1 MKKLSL
7 LLLFL
12 FLSVFISGVSISDVN
27 LFVSDYLKENETF
40 TKVNFNTSSGDY
52 YIVSITD
59 EPSFILAYQNGSL
72 TIITSKDGIRNALIS
87 YYASNGVTAEDLKI
101 NKSYVDELLS
111 LMESYNET
119 RVKEFEC
126 KTYIGIDRFP
136 CVDLDSCWR
145 ACYTPICQQLKI
157 GAGKPFLELIWTF
170 SNLSLYIDSN
180 LSTFNQKV
188 SSLSEFNSS
197 QFDEIIALIDNMRNN
212 SIAINSND
220 LTNPSALGFC
230 RPVNYNL
237 TYLMNAKI
245 KLLTTRDRVL
255 PLLIVDETADR
266 IFNNT
271 MDRLSMKSQLKI
283 DKLCSSLISSNS
295 QDFSLIKINLSSLNT
310 SKINEKLDALEKSMK
325 LEGCSKMNE
334 AQMQSAQLQVSNLTM
349 ELNQYAGKL
358 KEVLSVKNE
367 VRLALAGMQGE
378 LMLSLKLGELNS
390 RFNELN
396 AQIDSAE
403 FAQLP
408 ALETQLLQLK
418 SELESANSNK
428 PVVFITGI
436 VTSPFVIIVVVLALL
451 ILFILKGNK
460 KLSKK

>member
-27 LFVSDYLKENETF
+27 LFASDYLKENETF
-40 TKVNFNTSSGDY
+40 TKVNFNTSSGEY
-52 YIVSITD
+52 YIINIAD

-72 TIITSKDGIRNALIS
+72 TMITTKDGIRNALIS
-87 YYASNGVTAEDLKI
+87 YYASNGVTAEDLKV
-101 NKSYVDELLS
+101 NKSYADELLS
-111 LMESYNET
+111 LVESYNET
-119 RVKEFEC
+119 RAKEFEC
-126 KTYIGIDRFP
+126 KTYIGIDRFE
-136 CVDLDSCWR
+136 CVDLDTCWR
-145 ACYTPICQQLKI
+145 ACYTPICQQFKI
-157 GAGKPFLELIWTF
+157 GAGRPFLELIWAL
-170 SNLSLYIDSN
+170 SNSSSYIDSN
-180 LSTFNQKV
+180 ISAFNEEV
-188 SSLSEFNSS
+188 SSLSEFNIL
-197 QFDEIIALIDNMRNN
+197 QFDEITALIDNMKNN
-212 SIAINSND
+212 SMAINNND
-220 LTNPSALGFC
+220 LISPSGLGFC

-237 TYLMNAKI
+237 TYLTNAKI

-271 MDRLSMKSQLKI
+271 TDRLSMKSQLRI
-283 DKLCSSLISSNS
+283 NKLCSSMVSSNS
-295 QDFSLIKINLSSLNT
+295 RDLSLIKANLSSLNT
-310 SKINEKLDALEKSMK
+310 SKISEKLDALERSMK

-334 AQMQSAQLQVSNLTM
+334 AQMQSAQLQVSNLAM
-349 ELNQYAGKL
+349 ELNEYAGKL
-358 KEVLSVKNE
+358 KEVLSVKSE
-367 VRLALAGMQGE
+367 VRSALAGMQGD

-390 RFNELN
+390 RFSELN

-418 SELESANSNK
+418 SDSESANSNK

-436 VTSPFVIIVVVLALL
+436 VTSPFVIILVVLALI

-460 KLSKK
+460 KLPKK